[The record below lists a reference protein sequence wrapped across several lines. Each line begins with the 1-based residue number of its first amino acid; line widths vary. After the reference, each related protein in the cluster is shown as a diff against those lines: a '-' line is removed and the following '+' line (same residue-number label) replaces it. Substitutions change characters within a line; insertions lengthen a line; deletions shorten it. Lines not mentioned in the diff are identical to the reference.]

1 MATWVDR
8 LWEPSLD
15 APARRHKRGG
25 MYRAYRPD
33 ELRSRSVVLEP
44 ALSTRAAAV
53 EHAVRRLTAGPETAG
68 LEGLARFL
76 LRSEAIASSRIEG
89 LQVSARQVALAE
101 LAADEG
107 CSGGNFT
114 HNARLV
120 ANNITVLRKA
130 ATELATA
137 PEVSV
142 AGVDA
147 LHRALLPDE
156 RLHGLRGVQNWIGG
170 SDWHPLDAEFVPP
183 PPELVPALMQDLVE
197 YASGGTHA
205 PLIQAALVHA
215 QFETIHPYVDGNG
228 RVGRALLHTVLTR
241 RGLTPSAVLPI
252 SLVLLTRSVEY
263 VEALTAYRH
272 DGSGSEASAAEALSS
287 WMELFLEST
296 SIAVDQAGRFAAELA
311 ELRAGWVERLASWRA
326 ERGVRERPRAG
337 SAVGRLIELL
347 PEAPVMTARTVQRM
361 LGLSF
366 PSARA
371 AVDELAEAGI
381 VTRRQIERGTT
392 GYLATEVFDLLTLAE
407 RSLAST
413 RWDTRQSDPVRPVPA
428 RPQRRHDS

>member
-1 MATWVDR
+1 MAGWIDR

-25 MYRAYRPD
+25 RYRAYRPD
-33 ELRSRSVVLEP
+33 ELRTRAIVLAP

-53 EHAVRRLTAGPETAG
+53 EQAVRRLTSGPETAG
-68 LEGLARFL
+68 LEGLSRFL

-89 LQVSARQVALAE
+89 LQVSVRQVATAE

-107 CSGGNFT
+107 LSVSGFT
-114 HNARLV
+114 HNAQLV

-130 ATELATA
+130 ATDLATA

-142 AGVDA
+142 AGVHA
-147 LHRALLPDE
+147 LHQALLPDE
-156 RLHGLRGVQNWIGG
+156 RLHGLRAVQNWIGG

-183 PPELVPALMQDLVE
+183 PPELVPALMHDLVE
-197 YASGGTHA
+197 YANGGAHSA
-205 PLIQAALVHA
+205 LVQAALVHA

-252 SLVLLTRSVEY
+252 SLVLLTRSEEY
-263 VEALTAYRH
+263 VEALTAYRY
-272 DGSGSEASAAEALSS
+272 DGTSLEASASEAMST
-287 WMELFLEST
+287 WIELFLEAT
-296 SIAVDQAGRFAAELA
+296 SIAVEQAGSFGTQLA
-311 ELRAGWVERLASWRA
+311 ELRFNWLERLASWRA
-326 ERGVRERPRAG
+326 EKGVRERPRTG
-337 SAVGRLIELL
+337 SAVARLIELL

-361 LGLSF
+361 LGLSL

-371 AVDELAEAGI
+371 AVEELAETGV

-407 RSLAST
+407 RRLAST

-428 RPQRRHDS
+428 RPQNP